1 MTDSVI
7 HIQSLS
13 RRFRNKQ
20 ALDNVT
26 LNVPKGSV
34 FGLVGENGAG
44 KTTLLKHVLGLLK
57 ASQGSVRVL
66 DMDPVA
72 DPAAVLSRIG
82 YLSESREM
90 PDWMKIQEY
99 MHFQA
104 SFYPDW
110 DHKYAAELVLMFELQ
125 TGQKIRTLS
134 RGQLARVGL
143 LVAIAHRPE
152 LLILDEPSSGL
163 DPVVRRDILAA
174 IIRTVADEG
183 RTVLFS
189 SHLLDEVQRVS
200 DHVAMLHQ
208 GRLLLS
214 NPLEQVLEQHSRWT
228 IRLAQAVTDMP
239 VIPGTISC
247 HGSGQELSVICNGQH
262 PEMQK
267 WVSECGAQILDRATP
282 TLEEIFVARVTP
294 AMPAQQ
300 SV

>member
-1 MTDSVI
+1 MADSVI
-7 HIQSLS
+7 DIQSLS
-13 RRFRNKQ
+13 RCFGKKQ
-20 ALDNVT
+20 ALDNVS
-26 LNVPKGSV
+26 LQVPRGAV

-57 ASQGSVRVL
+57 GPSDSVRVL
-66 DMDPVA
+66 GMNPVA
-72 DPAAVLSRIG
+72 EPAAVLSRIG

-90 PDWMKIQEY
+90 PDWMRIQEY
-99 MHFQA
+99 MHFQS

-110 DHKYAAELVLMFELQ
+110 DHSYANELVQMFELK
-125 TGQKIRTLS
+125 TDQKIRTLS

-174 IIRTVADEG
+174 IIRTVADDG

-214 NPLEQVLEQHSRWT
+214 APLEQVLEQHSRWT
-228 IRLAQAVTDMP
+228 IRLAQPVSEVP

-247 HGSGQELSVICNGQH
+247 HGSKQEFSVICNGQH
-262 PEMQK
+262 ADMQA
-267 WVSECGAQILDRATP
+267 WVSECGAEILDQATP

-294 AMPAQQ
+294 ALRG
-300 SV
+300 